1 MCTED
6 YKDACDL
13 EKELAFFLPS
23 DSSQTASMK
32 KQEDDLETRRKKF
45 IEALDKLVQRQ
56 SVDCESFSAL
66 LTLQNQN
73 LQNLGYLGGGDPK
86 KYKKFAEDQNEL
98 AGAYC
103 FHWQQRIAL
112 MEKIID
118 KAGRSGLSHARRRRG
133 LATAVANLQALLKE
147 LQTPVSGIGDISN
160 INKEAH
166 LQLARAYYQRGR
178 IVRPQGFSV
187 PGKKKVLLLQALEEI
202 EQAASLKE
210 NHNVKA
216 QICLEWLRFY
226 PEQDLPC
233 DCDQILEECI
243 KTSSGYLKYTSLL
256 TLAEKGNIEK
266 YEDDLLDLAALG
278 SNNNPP
284 FPLLQARAACLLAEH
299 DNDASLYWQECA
311 KFFPCII
318 ERLENVSF
326 FQEDWEQTVELLK
339 RSRDKITNWNKYC
352 LDLWELVN
360 RLETLSSSGRHLRWY
375 WSRQRDVYDLAFHAA
390 GDDFRKKAE
399 IADSL
404 KNRPAFHLSQLQQ
417 MADEGDKNIK
427 QWIEDYETV
436 SMERYST
443 DTQSHQNARNNKK
456 KTRKKNTWQPLPD
469 GWIAVHFYLAKWP
482 EKKGYALIEK
492 NGYALIEKNGWW
504 EQKEF
509 NYDTLWE
516 CYLNWQEDY
525 ARLKGKAA
533 PTLEKLCKEIGNKM
547 DWLFDSGLFP
557 ENYPVVFIPH
567 DFLYRLP
574 LHIAIKEYSTNGGGS
589 SLEIFAMKHRISYLP
604 AWWLY
609 RRNTSIS
616 YPRGTIGLI
625 NLGRSTYEI
634 ESAETIKAAL
644 GKEKCKEDA
653 EEKDLL
659 ERKPP
664 LSNTDIVLQ
673 CHGKA
678 HPVNPFGS
686 LLKLGKAGVTV
697 RDILEG
703 KQHYTGCR
711 IFLCVCESD
720 LVPPLTQIIDE
731 HFSISSAF
739 LQKDVQ
745 EIIGTLW
752 EAHATYATELA
763 QEWINNAQASSETLY
778 KWYHTE
784 LEKYP
789 KNGKPI
795 RLYNIASFRVIGID
809 NL

>member
-6 YKDACDL
+6 YKKACKL

-23 DSSQTASMK
+23 GSSQKTSK
-32 KQEDDLETRRKKF
+32 ENKEDDLKTRRKKLV
-45 IEALDKLVQRQ
+45 EALDKLVQRQ
-56 SVDCESFSAL
+56 PVDCESFSAL

-73 LQNLGYLGGGDPK
+73 LQNLGYLGGDDPK

-103 FHWQQRIAL
+103 FHWLQRIAL
-112 MEKIID
+112 MKKIID
-118 KAGRSGLSHARRRRG
+118 KASRSGLSHARRRRG
-133 LATAVANLQALLKE
+133 LATAVVNLQDLLKE
-147 LQTPVSGIGDISN
+147 LQNPVFDMGDISN
-160 INKEAH
+160 INEKAH

-202 EQAASLKE
+202 EQAASE
-210 NHNVKA
+210 SHNVKA

-233 DCDQILEECI
+233 DCDQILEKCI
-243 KTSSGYLKYTSLL
+243 ETSSGYLKYIALL
-256 TLAEKGNIEK
+256 ILAEKGDIGK
-266 YEDDLLDLAALG
+266 YKNQLSQLIDLVDG
-278 SNNNPP
+278 NTKKPC

-299 DNDASLYWQECA
+299 YNDSDFWEKCA
-311 KFFPCII
+311 NFFPLII
-318 ERLENVSF
+318 EKLENVSF

-339 RSRDKITNWNKYC
+339 RSRDKITDWNRYC
-352 LDLWELVN
+352 LDLWKLVN
-360 RLETLSSSGRHLRWY
+360 RLETLSSKGRHLRWY
-375 WSRQRDVYDLAFHAA
+375 WSRQRDVYDLAFYAA

-427 QWIEDYETV
+427 QWIEDYETI

-443 DTQSHQNARNNKK
+443 NTQSHQNARDDKK

-504 EQKEF
+504 VQKEF

-516 CYLNWQEDY
+516 CYLTWQEDY
-525 ARLKGKAA
+525 ARLKGEAA
-533 PTLEKLCKEIGNKM
+533 PTLERLCKGIGKEM
-547 DWLFDSGLFP
+547 HWLFDSELFP
-557 ENYPVVFIPH
+557 KNYPVVFIPH

-574 LHIAIKEYSTNGGGS
+574 LHIAIKEGEST
-589 SLEIFAMKHRISYLP
+589 LEILALKNKISYLP

-609 RRNTSIS
+609 RGDTSIS
-616 YPRGTIGLI
+616 HPRGTIGLI
-625 NLGRSTYEI
+625 NLGKSTEEI
-634 ESAETIKAAL
+634 KNAKKMQGTF
-644 GKEKCKEDA
+644 GTRQCKIDA
-653 EEKDLL
+653 EAKDLL

-664 LSNTDIVLQ
+664 FSDIDIVLQ

-678 HPVNPFGS
+678 HPVNPFKS
-686 LLKLGKAGVTV
+686 LLKLGNVGVTV
-697 RDILEG
+697 KDILEVEQ
-703 KQHYTGCR
+703 KYTKCR

-731 HFSISSAF
+731 HFSISSGF
-739 LQKDVQ
+739 LQQGVQ

-752 EAHATYATELA
+752 NADADYATEFA
-763 QEWINNAQASSETLY
+763 GKWISSEHFSSSQTLY
-778 KWYHTE
+778 AWYKDK
-784 LEKYP
+784 LGQYP
-789 KNGKPI
+789 
-795 RLYNIASFRVIGID
+795 RRRRARVLYDIAPFRIIGAH
-809 NL
+809 